1 MLGTYKSDAVWHNFK
16 PSDFPTMALGGRRD
30 HPSRAYFYEW
40 LARQARQ
47 SAPTLRWCDVGVLS
61 MVDYLNVRRS
71 VDPDLARVLYV
82 GLEVGAPIAQAARR
96 HLLLSTD
103 RIELGDLEDPQLPAK
118 TPDRFD
124 VISIRHVLN
133 HCRYYQIPLRNAFDL
148 LVPGGKLFANLH
160 LKCSADRDHLTE
172 RPLPDVPGSY
182 VENVYAFDKFLR
194 YLSSLFAVEAIVELD
209 SRLDGRNKP
218 NQIFVGIK
226 PGYPQRARPE
236 TITVVPS
243 RVARW
248 LRSVKGA
255 MVRSRGVA

>member
-1 MLGTYKSDAVWHNFK
+1 MLGTYRSDAVWHNFK
-16 PSDFPTMALGGRRD
+16 PSDFRGVAWGGGRN
-30 HPSRAYFYEW
+30 PSARGSFVGG

-47 SAPTLRWCDVGVLS
+47 SAPRLTWCDVGVLS

-82 GLEVGAPIAQAARR
+82 GLEMGAPIAEVARH
-96 HLLLSTD
+96 HLLLPTD
-103 RIELGDLEDPQLPAK
+103 RIEQGDLEDPQLPAK
-118 TPDRFD
+118 TRDRFD

-133 HCRYYQIPLRNAFDL
+133 HCRYYEIPLRNAFDL

-160 LKCSADRDHLTE
+160 LKCSAERDHLAA
-172 RPLPDVPGSY
+172 RPLPAVPGSY
-182 VENVYAFDKFLR
+182 IENVYAFDKFLR

-218 NQIFVGIK
+218 NQIFIGIK

-243 RVARW
+243 RIARW

-255 MVRSRGVA
+255 IARSGGMA